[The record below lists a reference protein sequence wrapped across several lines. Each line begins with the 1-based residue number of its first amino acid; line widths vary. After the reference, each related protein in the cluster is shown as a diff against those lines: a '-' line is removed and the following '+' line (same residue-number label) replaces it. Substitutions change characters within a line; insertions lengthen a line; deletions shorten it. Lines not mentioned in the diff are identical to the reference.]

1 MELVI
6 ESKFRIFITTSEV
19 FLKHFR
25 TFRSFN
31 QVTISATIHRREKL
45 KSTNV
50 LDSKFHPVIDF
61 ADRYLPTRNFQSQY
75 KYKKYKKL
83 LTIGNFKHWIL
94 YWINGFH
101 VRRKKEYDETRQ
113 RKRNIVRKNKKNN
126 KKRRVFRWK
135 QGIEKYSRARRNIS
149 LICSNHE
156 NGIGFFSRG
165 EVAVSYRSENLP
177 PPFDLRR
184 FMENS
189 SPLFRPVSVNN
200 PPMMYL
206 SANFRWKFHRNF
218 YPISSKRPYLP
229 LSPPPLSLRIHLCT
243 RIPIRCSF
251 DVIDHL
257 FAAG

>member
-75 KYKKYKKL
+75 KKYKKL

-113 RKRNIVRKNKKNN
+113 RKRNIVRKNKKII
-126 KKRRVFRWK
+126 KKE
-135 QGIEKYSRARRNIS
+135 GYSDENRGSKNIRAHVEIS
-149 LICSNHE
+149 LWFVRTTRT
-156 NGIGFFSRG
+156 G
-165 EVAVSYRSENLP
+165 L
-177 PPFDLRR
+177 D
-184 FMENS
+184 S
-189 SPLFRPVSVNN
+189 SPEGRSPYRIVAKTCPLPSI
-200 PPMMYL
+200 YGAL
-206 SANFRWKFHRNF
+206 WK
-218 YPISSKRPYLP
+218 
-229 LSPPPLSLRIHLCT
+229 
-243 RIPIRCSF
+243 IRAPC
-251 DVIDHL
+251 
-257 FAAG
+257 FAQCP